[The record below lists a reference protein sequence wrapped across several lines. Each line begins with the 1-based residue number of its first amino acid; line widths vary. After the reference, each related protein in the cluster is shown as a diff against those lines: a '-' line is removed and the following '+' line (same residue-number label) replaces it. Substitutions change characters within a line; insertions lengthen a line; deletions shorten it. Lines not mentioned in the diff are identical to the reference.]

1 MERFWNWVCSVVPL
15 WRITLAVIM
24 ILLTISVFSIGFV
37 ESGSES
43 YYITL
48 FNFVVLGILL
58 TGNVSILYQCKK
70 GREKELEQAKDLE
83 TFEGE

>member
-1 MERFWNWVCSVVPL
+1 MDRLWDWLCGVTPL

-24 ILLTISVFSIGFV
+24 ILLTISVFSVGFV
-37 ESGSES
+37 ESGTDS

-48 FNFVVLGILL
+48 FNFVVLGVLL
-58 TGNVSILYQCKK
+58 AGNVSILYRCKV
-70 GREKELEQAKDLE
+70 GRERELERAKELE